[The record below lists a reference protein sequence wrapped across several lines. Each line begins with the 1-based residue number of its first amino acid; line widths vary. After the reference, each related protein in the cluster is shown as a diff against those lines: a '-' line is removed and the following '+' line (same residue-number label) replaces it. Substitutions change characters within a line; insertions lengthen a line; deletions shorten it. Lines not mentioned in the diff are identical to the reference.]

1 MRQAIFRLIT
11 TDAILAN
18 LIPAE
23 NWFLRGSVPDKPP
36 LRFGLL
42 GYDGVQPRGV
52 GRKVQQVAISAYEER
67 GSYNFVDGVLD
78 RVELIMEEVADFR
91 WANERIAVA
100 TFNGRDADLYDDQWT
115 RNFCRSNFAVVGR

>member
-1 MRQAIFRLIT
+1 MRKAIYRVIT

-36 LRFGLL
+36 ERFGVL
-42 GYDGVQPRGV
+42 GYDGIQPRGK
-52 GRKVQQVAISAYEER
+52 GRRVQQVAVSAYEAR

-78 RVELIMEEVADFR
+78 RVELIMDEVADFV
-91 WANERIAVA
+91 WEGERVAAA
-100 TFNGRDADLYDDQWT
+100 TFAGRDADLYDDQWL
-115 RNFCRSNFAVVGR
+115 RNFCRSNFTVVGR